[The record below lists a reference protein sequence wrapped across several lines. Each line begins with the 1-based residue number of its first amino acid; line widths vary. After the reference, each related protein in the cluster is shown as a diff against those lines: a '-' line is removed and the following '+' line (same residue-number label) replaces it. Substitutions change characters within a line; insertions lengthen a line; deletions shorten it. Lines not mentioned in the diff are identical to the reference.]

1 MAFIRPANDAVASSY
16 AQAGRKEREGLHEMQ
31 YLNFILDP
39 KNNFVAET
47 IEYFKLCSLSIAV
60 AIVIGVVLGALVS
73 RNAILAFIAV
83 NLSGLMRAIPII
95 AVLLIFVPFLGLGFL
110 PAIIALIVLGIPP
123 ILLNTYTGIR
133 GIDPAMI
140 EAGKGMGMT
149 TWQIATRIQAP
160 LVTPLVAAG
169 IRTSAVQ
176 IIATATLAA
185 FIGAGGYGDYIVDGI
200 SVFNYTEL
208 IVGAVSVAILALL
221 VEVLMSWLQRVL
233 TPEGLKVQ
241 QRVATAKA

>member
-1 MAFIRPANDAVASSY
+1 MV
-16 AQAGRKEREGLHEMQ
+16 

-39 KNNFVAET
+39 KNDYLGHT
-47 IEYFKLCSLSIAV
+47 ITYLKICGVTIAL
-60 AIVIGVVLGALVS
+60 AIVIGVVLGAAVS
-73 RNAILAFIAV
+73 RNALLAFVAV

-95 AVLLIFVPFLGLGFL
+95 AVLIAFVPIFGIGFT
-110 PAIIALIVLGIPP
+110 PTVIALVVLGIPP

-133 GIDPAMI
+133 GVDPAI
-140 EAGKGMGMT
+140 IDAAKGMGMT
-149 TWQIATRIQAP
+149 TWQVATRIQAP

-200 SVFNYTEL
+200 NVFNYTEL
-208 IVGAVSVAILALL
+208 IVGAISVAILAML
-221 VEVLMSWLQRVL
+221 VEVLMGWLQRAL

-241 QRVATAKA
+241 EQAATVKA

>member
-1 MAFIRPANDAVASSY
+1 
-16 AQAGRKEREGLHEMQ
+16 MQ
-31 YLNFILDP
+31 YINFILDP
-39 KNNFVAET
+39 ANEYLGHT
-47 IEYFKLCSLSIAV
+47 IDYLKVCAFSILV

-73 RNAILAFIAV
+73 RNAFLAFLAL
-83 NLSGLMRAIPII
+83 NASGLLRALPII
-95 AVLLIFVPFLGLGFL
+95 AVLILFVPIFGIGFE
-110 PAIIALIVLGIPP
+110 PAIIALIVIGIPP

-140 EAGKGMGMT
+140 EAAKGMGMT
-149 TWQIATRIQAP
+149 TMQIATRIQAP

-185 FIGAGGYGDYIVDGI
+185 FIGAGGYGDYIVDGFN
-200 SVFNYTEL
+200 VFNYTEL
-208 IVGAVSVAILALL
+208 IVGAISVAILAIV
-221 VEVLMSWLQRVL
+221 VELFMSWLQRVL

-241 QRVATAKA
+241 EQAAIANA